1 MREIAISTRRSFEI
15 IDITGEINKAVKE
28 ECEEKGVSEGVAF
41 VFALHATCALTIC
54 ESADP
59 GMMHDLENKLKELFP
74 KGAGYEHDRIDGNAH
89 AHLVNSFLK
98 PSLVVPVKNGE
109 LLLGTWQ
116 AIVLV
121 EADGPRKRRIVVEV
135 IG

>member
-1 MREIAISTRRSFEI
+1 MK
-15 IDITGEINKAVKE
+15 EINVSTSKNFEVIDVTREVNEAVRE
-28 ECEEKGVSEGVAF
+28 ECKRKELKEGLAF

-54 ESADP
+54 ESADS
-59 GMMHDLENKLKELFP
+59 GMMRDLENKLKELFP

-98 PSLVVPVKNGE
+98 PSLLVPVKNE
-109 LLLGTWQ
+109 RVFLGTWQ

-121 EADGPRKRRIVVEV
+121 EADGPRKRRLVVTVE
-135 IG
+135 